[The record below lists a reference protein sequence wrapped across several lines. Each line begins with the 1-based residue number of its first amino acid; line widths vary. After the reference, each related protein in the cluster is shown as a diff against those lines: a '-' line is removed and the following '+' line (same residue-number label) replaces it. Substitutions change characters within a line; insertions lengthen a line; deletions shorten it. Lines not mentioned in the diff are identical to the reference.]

1 MRRVRS
7 TGKNIKYTEY
17 LDYQATLKI
26 VQNIAAEDSEMA
38 NLVHLSPKTSGN
50 NSIVALELHS
60 DVRGKKPGILVIAS
74 NLPQIFYLLIIKS

>member
-1 MRRVRS
+1 MRMVRS
-7 TGKNIKYTEY
+7 TGKNIKYTKY
-17 LDYQATLKI
+17 LDYQATLEI
-26 VQNIAAEDSEMA
+26 VQNIATEDSEMA

-74 NLPQIFYLLIIKS
+74 NIPQIFYLLIM